1 MDNKRIK
8 IVYMSFSGNVRSFT
22 HRLQEYATQ
31 QHHLNNENPLIDLLE
46 ISEETLPTE
55 SDSKFFVLL
64 PTYMIGGSRFTPTLT
79 EILTTPMHDYLE
91 SYDVV
96 RLKSTTIHKQK
107 RLQIFSFAV
116 SFVSS
121 CGFFSF

>member
-31 QHHLNNENPLIDLLE
+31 QHHLNNENPLIELLE
-46 ISEETLPTE
+46 ISEETLPTK

-79 EILTTPMHDYLE
+79 EILTTPMHDYL
-91 SYDVV
+91 DP
-96 RLKSTTIHKQK
+96 R
-107 RLQIFSFAV
+107 
-116 SFVSS
+116 
-121 CGFFSF
+121 

>member
-31 QHHLNNENPLIDLLE
+31 QHHLNNENPLIDLLRFQRRHFRPKA
-46 ISEETLPTE
+46 IVN
-55 SDSKFFVLL
+55 FVLL

-79 EILTTPMHDYLE
+79 EI
-91 SYDVV
+91 
-96 RLKSTTIHKQK
+96 
-107 RLQIFSFAV
+107 
-116 SFVSS
+116 
-121 CGFFSF
+121 